1 MSSFNQNIYDIADG
15 DIKINHFTNFCV
27 NLSLLKKRN
36 LFLGKMFNHYCF
48 FFVYII
54 DKIIYLKLDSHV

>member
-27 NLSLLKKRN
+27 NLSLLKKSN
-36 LFLGKMFNHYCF
+36 LFLGNMFNHYF

-54 DKIIYLKLDSHV
+54 GKIIYLKLDPHL